1 MELTLERA
9 LIFTTSFFSF
19 FSIWE
24 FIVIY
29 SKEKQIEKL
38 LNYMIQKE
46 FDYKYFCDIVSE
58 EGKENMGRMS
68 ELAMELEEMSEPSC
82 PEDCECFEEEKVT
95 VKKQKAKKGKKK

>member
-24 FIVIY
+24 FIVICN
-29 SKEKQIEKL
+29 KEKQINKL
-38 LNYMIQKE
+38 LDYVVQKDFQDE
-46 FDYKYFCDIVSE
+46 YFCDTVTE